1 MLLSASYLGTLII
14 HIQAAEP
21 LNPAVFIP
29 GNGDAGGNCF
39 LNGQAVYFK
48 VAAGTACSTVAN
60 TQARRKLSLENPA
73 FSQEIGRMGRI
84 VNGGTQNYHGMLLS
98 IQRRPSRGINLN
110 GNYTWSHCIGDYSGR
125 SNSGY
130 GTSADHTYQDPNNR
144 RRDRGNCEA
153 DQRHALNLTAVAE
166 TPQFANRTMRVF
178 AAGWRLSGIYRASSA
193 GNLVAANASAGIR
206 TVTLGAAS
214 AANNS
219 ASGVDRCLCDISS
232 QRPDKVLE
240 NVYLNT
246 SGRPLTQYLNP
257 AAFGPPAL
265 GTLGNMGR
273 TNLKLPATWQ
283 FDVALARVFRVREN
297 QSLEFRAEAYNVTNS
312 FRSGSIVTN
321 LSSSQFGQIRT
332 ALAPRITQFAL
343 KYLF

>member
-1 MLLSASYLGTLII
+1 
-14 HIQAAEP
+14 
-21 LNPAVFIP
+21 
-29 GNGDAGGNCF
+29 
-39 LNGQAVYFK
+39 
-48 VAAGTACSTVAN
+48 
-60 TQARRKLSLENPA
+60 
-73 FSQEIGRMGRI
+73 MGRI

-130 GTSADHTYQDPNNR
+130 GTSADHTYQDPNDR

-166 TPQFANRTMRVF
+166 TPQFANRTLHILGS
-178 AAGWRLSGIYRASSA
+178 GWRLSGIYRASSA
-193 GNLVAANASAGIR
+193 GNIVAANASAGVR

-232 QRPDKVLE
+232 QRPDLAMT
-240 NVYLNT
+240 NLYLNT
-246 SGRPLTQYLNP
+246 TGRPLTQYLNP
-257 AAFGPPAL
+257 AAFAPPAP

-273 TNLKLPATWQ
+273 ATLRLPSTWQ
-283 FDVALARVFRVREN
+283 FDLALARVFRVREN
-297 QSLEFRAEAYNVTNS
+297 RTLEFRAEAYNVTNS
-312 FRSGSIVTN
+312 FRPQNPVTALN
-321 LSSSQFGQIRT
+321 QVSTFGQIR
-332 ALAPRITQFAL
+332 LSKDPRIMQFAL
-343 KYLF
+343 KYVF